1 MTLYR
6 QSRGPPTPSLL
17 ATLLYLPQAS
27 AGWKGWLTLLQLSW
41 GLQLVS
47 HPAAVVSGV
56 HSARFHSLLQLREK
70 QAYVEKVEKLQ
81 QALTQLQSA
90 CEKRGQMERRL
101 RTWLERELDALRT
114 QQVSDR
120 LRDWRIRQNGLQIHP
135 EAPWEL
141 SDGLEHLHGLLR
153 DWSL

>member
-1 MTLYR
+1 MVL
-6 QSRGPPTPSLL
+6 TP
-17 ATLLYLPQAS
+17 AV
-27 AGWKGWLTLLQLSW
+27 QLG
-41 GLQLVS
+41 GLQPVPQPS
-47 HPAAVVSGV
+47 CRVTGV
-56 HSARFHSLLQLREK
+56 HSALFHCLPQLREK

-120 LRDWRIRQNGLQIHP
+120 LQDW
-135 EAPWEL
+135 
-141 SDGLEHLHGLLR
+141 
-153 DWSL
+153 

>member
-1 MTLYR
+1 MSQRVPRCSHDSVQAHQRALHPQPPGHLAVPATGFCR
-6 QSRGPPTPSLL
+6 IERGGAHSCS
-17 ATLLYLPQAS
+17 S
-27 AGWKGWLTLLQLSW
+27 AGGSPACPPAQLQGHWCPLCTVSLSYC
-41 GLQLVS
+41 L
-47 HPAAVVSGV
+47 P
-56 HSARFHSLLQLREK
+56 QLREK

-120 LRDWRIRQNGLQIHP
+120 TGESGRTACRFT
-135 EAPWEL
+135 
-141 SDGLEHLHGLLR
+141 
-153 DWSL
+153 